1 MIPSFLINH
10 ILTFVQLAHVLYM
23 LLMALLFW
31 KKKIVNC
38 CFKCIFKTVF
48 IKTPQN
54 QRSYCRKVSIR
65 KIGNSCNKLLKHVFP
80 CMNIHGKTIYKA
92 YKARFKVNIWFNH
105 HLYSAHQ
112 GFS

>member
-23 LLMALLFW
+23 LLMALLS
-31 KKKIVNC
+31 
-38 CFKCIFKTVF
+38 TVPSSASSELF
-48 IKTPQN
+48 SSKPHRIKEVTVEKSQ
-54 QRSYCRKVSIR
+54 SE
-65 KIGNSCNKLLKHVFP
+65 KLETVVFP

-112 GFS
+112 RFS

>member
-1 MIPSFLINH
+1 MIPSFLIND
-10 ILTFVQLAHVLYM
+10 ILTFVQLAYVLYM

-31 KKKIVNC
+31 EKNRQLLLQVHLQNC
-38 CFKCIFKTVF
+38 FHQN
-48 IKTPQN
+48 PQN

-80 CMNIHGKTIYKA
+80 CMNIHGKTMYKA